1 MAGLTLGA
9 GCLENV
15 YAPPGNQYKAV
26 ISMLVLNS
34 SSLDNETDPNSC
46 QWTLDGQWSIVH
58 EVLGLDKDIPVSES
72 TLVLQIVIII
82 IH

>member
-1 MAGLTLGA
+1 
-9 GCLENV
+9 
-15 YAPPGNQYKAV
+15 
-26 ISMLVLNS
+26 MLVLNS